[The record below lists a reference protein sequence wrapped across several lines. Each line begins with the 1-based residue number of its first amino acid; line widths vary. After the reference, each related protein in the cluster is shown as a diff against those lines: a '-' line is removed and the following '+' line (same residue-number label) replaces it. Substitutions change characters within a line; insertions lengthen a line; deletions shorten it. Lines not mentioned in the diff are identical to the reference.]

1 MRNQYP
7 LKFFLRFC
15 GRHHCQTIGR
25 KISNFSTLISALLP
39 SENQFSSI
47 NEFRFRR
54 REFAQLLQVPHKRKL
69 YYKSVHGQMV
79 VLGFQSDVFLANILL
94 HSYSKSNCIL
104 DARLVFDKIPLRN
117 LITWSSM
124 ISMST
129 QHGQNEEAL
138 MIFCEFRRSSSEN
151 PNEFILASVLR
162 ACTQLGSVDQAIQ
175 VHGFVVKAGFD
186 QDVYVG
192 TSLIDFYSK
201 NGEIEKARLV
211 FDDLLMKTAVTW
223 TTIITGYS
231 QSGRSEVSLRLFNQM
246 LKTEVLPDRYVLSSV
261 ISACSMLEFIEG
273 GKQLHAYVLR
283 NGTETDV
290 SVINVLI
297 DLYSKC
303 HRVEIG
309 RKIFDQMVL
318 KNVVSWTTMIAGY
331 MQNSCDWDAVKLF
344 SEMTQ
349 LGWQP
354 DGFTCTSILT
364 SCGSIE
370 ALEQGRQV
378 HSYTIKANLESDEFV
393 RNSLIDMYA
402 KCNSLDDAR
411 RTFDA
416 MTVRNVIS
424 YNAMIEGYVRQDK
437 VFEALDLFHAMRLK
451 SFPPSLLTF
460 VSILGVSAS
469 LSIMDLSKQIHGLV
483 IKSGISLDIYAGSAL
498 VDVYSKC
505 LHVDDARLVF
515 EEMTERDI
523 VVWNAMICG
532 CTQNGQGEEALK
544 LFLELQFSGMKP
556 NEFTFVGVI
565 TAASNLASL
574 VHGQQFHSQLIKSG
588 RYLDPYVSNALVDM
602 YAKCGSIEEAYQM
615 FYMTC
620 RRDVVCW
627 NSMISTYA
635 QHGLADEALQLFQQ
649 MQDEGIEPNY
659 VTFVG
664 LLSACSHGGLI
675 ESGLCLFD
683 SMATKFGIKA
693 GTEHYACVVALLGRA
708 GRLHE
713 AKGFIEHM
721 PIEPAAIVWR
731 SLLSA
736 CRVVGNVEMGR
747 YAAEMAISIDPKDS
761 GSYVLL
767 SNIFASRGMWADVEK
782 MRKGMDCNGVVKEPG
797 HSWIEIDNNV
807 HVFIAR
813 GKTHSQTDL
822 IYSALDR
829 LTLQIKGVGY
839 VPDTATCLL
848 EDL

>member
-15 GRHHCQTIGR
+15 CRHHSQTIGR
-25 KISNFSTLISALLP
+25 KISNLSTLISALRL
-39 SENQFSSI
+39 SENPFPSI
-47 NEFRFRR
+47 NELRYRR
-54 REFAQLLQVPHKRKL
+54 REFAQLLQVPDQHNI
-69 YYKSVHGQMV
+69 YYKSVHSQMV

-94 HSYSKSNCIL
+94 HSYSKSNSLLNAELI
-104 DARLVFDKIPLRN
+104 FDKILGRN

-124 ISMST
+124 ISMYT
-129 QHGQNEEAL
+129 HHGQNEEAL
-138 MIFCEFRRSSSEN
+138 MIFSEFRKSSSEN

-162 ACTQLGSVDQAIQ
+162 ACTQLGAVDQATQ
-175 VHGFVVKAGFD
+175 VHDFVIKAGFD

-201 NGEIEKARLV
+201 NGEIEEARLV

-223 TTIITGYS
+223 TTMITGYS
-231 QSGRSEVSLRLFNQM
+231 QSGKSEVSLQLFIQM
-246 LKTEVLPDRYVLSSV
+246 LKTEVLPDRYVLSSA
-261 ISACSMLEFIEG
+261 ISACSMLEFLEG
-273 GKQLHAYVLR
+273 GKQIHAYVLR

-303 HRVEIG
+303 HRV
-309 RKIFDQMVL
+309 KISRQLFDQMVL

-331 MQNSCDWDAVKLF
+331 MQNSCHWDAVKLF

-364 SCGSIE
+364 SCGSAE
-370 ALEQGRQV
+370 ALELGRQV
-378 HSYTIKANLESDEFV
+378 HSYTIKAKLESDEFV

-402 KCNSLDDAR
+402 KCNSLDDAKIA
-411 RTFDA
+411 FDT
-416 MTVRNVIS
+416 MPVHNVIS
-424 YNAMIEGYVRQDK
+424 CNAMIEGYARQDK
-437 VFEALDLFHAMRLK
+437 VFEALGLFNDMRLK
-451 SFPPSLLTF
+451 SFHPSLLTF

-469 LSIMDLSKQIHGLV
+469 LSTMDLSKEIHGLV

-505 LHVDDARLVF
+505 FCVEDARLVF
-515 EEMTERDI
+515 EEMNERDI
-523 VVWNAMICG
+523 VVWNAMVFG
-532 CTQNGQGEEALK
+532 HTQNGQGEEAFK
-544 LFLELQFSGMKP
+544 LFLELQSSGLKP

-588 RYLDPYVSNALVDM
+588 QYLDPYVSNALVDM
-602 YAKCGSIEEAYQM
+602 YAKCGSIEEAHKM
-615 FYMTC
+615 FHTTC

-635 QHGLADEALQLFQQ
+635 HHGLADEALQMFQQ

-664 LLSACSHGGLI
+664 LLSACSHGGLV

-683 SMATKFGIKA
+683 SMATEFDIKA

-713 AKGFIEHM
+713 AKEFIEHM

-731 SLLSA
+731 SFLSA
-736 CRVVGNVEMGR
+736 CRVAGNVEMGR

-767 SNIFASRGMWADVEK
+767 SNIYASRGMWADVEK
-782 MRKGMDCNGVVKEPG
+782 VRKGMDCNGVLKEPG
-797 HSWIEIDNNV
+797 HSWIEIDSNV

-813 GKTHSQTDL
+813 DKTHGQADL
-822 IYSALDR
+822 IYSVLDR

-848 EDL
+848 ED